1 MEGHDAVSDGGGAM
15 MPRPVP
21 DLERT
26 GDPFVVAAD
35 GRPELVGSRCAA
47 CGLAAFPVRHACS
60 GCGRSAPE
68 ETGLG
73 AVGTLY
79 SCAAVHVS
87 ASGRGPITLGY
98 VDLASGP
105 RVLARIAASEDELA
119 VDVPVTLVIDA
130 DGWAFVPPDAA
141 TTSAAGGAA

>member
-1 MEGHDAVSDGGGAM
+1 MDGHDAMSDGGGGV
-15 MPRPVP
+15 MPRPVL

-47 CGLAAFPVRHACS
+47 CGLAAFPVRHACP

-79 SCAAVHVS
+79 TYAAVNVS
-87 ASGRGPITLGY
+87 AAGRGPITLGY

-105 RVLARIAASEDELA
+105 RVLARIAASEDRLA
-119 VDVPVTLVIDA
+119 VDLPVTLVIDA
-130 DGWAFVPPDAA
+130 DGWAFVPSDVA
-141 TTSAAGGAA
+141 TTSGAGGAA